1 MLNNLKI
8 TTQNRTSEK
17 VPALHKP
24 VDQVVLVIKT
34 AIEEAN
40 YGE

>member
-8 TTQNRTSEK
+8 TTQSRTSKK
-17 VPALHKP
+17 VPALQKLMG
-24 VDQVVLVIKT
+24 QVVLVIKT
-34 AIEEAN
+34 AIEEAG

>member
-8 TTQNRTSEK
+8 TTQSRKSKK
-17 VPALHKP
+17 VPALQKLMG
-24 VDQVVLVIKT
+24 QMVLAMKT
-34 AIEEAN
+34 AIEEVR

>member
-8 TTQNRTSEK
+8 TTQSRKSKK
-17 VPALHKP
+17 VPTLQNLMS
-24 VDQVVLVIKT
+24 QVVWVMKT
-34 AIEEAN
+34 AIEEAR